1 MKRSKKNRFDILVVL
16 VALFF
21 LFFLG
26 MESLAFARAGGGR
39 SSGSRGFSSGGT
51 SGGTYR
57 SAPSQPSGTF
67 QQRPQTSSPTSAT
80 PPPAAPSFGRSL
92 LYGIG
97 GGLIGGAIGS
107 MLFGGHGYGSGG
119 TWGGNGFGMSDF
131 IIILIILGIVYFII
145 KRYRARKQ
153 EEMQMTAAG
162 GGYAQSYGYNEPVSG
177 QLYEPTPDYQEDRLS
192 QGLRYIKEMDAAF
205 DKDKFK
211 EYVEDNFFRIQSAWT
226 KRDISGV
233 RSLLSPQMV
242 DVFQNDINNYVANRQ
257 FNRLENI
264 AVREVE
270 VVDAGQDQGEEYIT
284 VKFLASLLDYTVNET
299 TNQVISGSS
308 TEPVKFL
315 EYWTFQR
322 KIGERNWVLGGIT
335 QEGDYR

>member
-1 MKRSKKNRFDILVVL
+1 MKQSKKNRFNILVVL
-16 VALFF
+16 VAAGF

-51 SGGTYR
+51 SGGTSR
-57 SAPSQPSGTF
+57 SAPSQPSTGF
-67 QQRPQTSSPTSAT
+67 QQRPTAPTPSAI
-80 PPPAAPSFGRSL
+80 PPAAPSFGRSL

-107 MLFGGHGYGSGG
+107 MLFGGLGHAGG
-119 TWGGNGFGMSDF
+119 GAWGGGGFGMSDF
-131 IIILIILGIVYFII
+131 IMILLVLGIVYFVV
-145 KRYRARKQ
+145 KRYRAKKQ
-153 EEMQMTAAG
+153 EAMEMSAAG
-162 GGYAQSYGYNEPVSG
+162 AGYSQSYANNEPAYG
-177 QLYEPTPDYQEDRLS
+177 QQYEPAPAYQEDNLS
-192 QGLRYIKEMDAAF
+192 QGLRHIKEMDAAF
-205 DKDKFK
+205 DKDRFK

-226 KRDISGV
+226 KRDITGV
-233 RSLLSPQMV
+233 RGLLSPQMA
-242 DVFQNDINNYVANRQ
+242 DTFQNDINNYVANRQ

-270 VVDAGQDQGEEYIT
+270 IVDAGQDKGEEYIT
-284 VKFLASLLDYTVNET
+284 VKFLASLLDYTVDET
-299 TNQVISGSS
+299 TSKTISGSS

-322 KIGERNWVLGGIT
+322 RIGERNWVLGGIT
-335 QEGDYR
+335 QEGEYR

>member
-1 MKRSKKNRFDILVVL
+1 MEGSKKNRFTILAL
-16 VALFF
+16 FVALCF
-21 LFFLG
+21 LFFVG

-57 SAPSQPSGTF
+57 SAPSSPMGGY
-67 QQRPQTSSPTSAT
+67 QQRPTTPTPSA
-80 PPPAAPSFGRSL
+80 PAPTTPSFGRSL

-107 MLFGGHGYGSGG
+107 MLFGGHGFAGG
-119 TWGGNGFGMSDF
+119 GGGWGGGGFGFGDIM
-131 IIILIILGIVYFII
+131 ILLVVAGIVYFIV
-145 KRYRARKQ
+145 KRFRAQRQ
-153 EEMQMTAAG
+153 QQMEMSSAG
-162 GGYAQSYGYNEPVSG
+162 AGYNQSYAYNEPVYD
-177 QLYEPTPDYQEDRLS
+177 QPYEPAHQEDRVT

-233 RSLLSPQMV
+233 RSLLAPQMV

-284 VKFLASLLDYTVNET
+284 VKFLASLLDYTVDEA
-299 TNQVISGSS
+299 TNKTISGS
-308 TEPVKFL
+308 TTDPVKFL

-322 KIGERNWVLGGIT
+322 KIGQRDWLLGGIT

>member
-1 MKRSKKNRFDILVVL
+1 MKQMKKNRFTILVIF
-16 VALFF
+16 VALSF
-21 LFFLG
+21 LFFVG

-51 SGGTYR
+51 SSGTYR
-57 SAPSQPSGTF
+57 STPSGSGTY
-67 QQRPQTSSPTSAT
+67 QPNTTQPAPQPMGQ
-80 PPPAAPSFGRSL
+80 PSFGRSL
-92 LYGIG
+92 LYGLG
-97 GGLIGGAIGS
+97 GGLLGGAIGS
-107 MLFGGHGYGSGG
+107 MLFGGRGYGYGG
-119 TWGGNGFGMSDF
+119 GWGGGGFGMGDF
-131 IIILIILGIVYFII
+131 LIILVVLWIAYSIY
-145 KRYRARKQ
+145 KRYRARK
-153 EEMQMTAAG
+153 ETAMQMSSAG
-162 GGYAQSYGYNEPVSG
+162 AGYSQSYGYNEPVYD
-177 QLYEPTPDYQEDRLS
+177 QPYEPAYQTNRLS
-192 QGLRYIKEMDAAF
+192 QGLGYIKEMDAAF

-211 EYVEDNFFRIQSAWT
+211 EYVEDNFFKIQSAWT

-242 DVFQNDINNYVANRQ
+242 DAFQNDINNYVANRQ

-270 VVDAGQDQGEEYIT
+270 LVDAGQDQGEEYIT
-284 VKFLASLLDYTVNET
+284 VKFLASLLDYTVDEAT
-299 TNQVISGSS
+299 SKTVSGST

-322 KIGERNWVLGGIT
+322 KIGQRDWVLGGIT

>member
-1 MKRSKKNRFDILVVL
+1 MKKSKKNRFNMLVVFA
-16 VALFF
+16 ALCF

-26 MESLAFARAGGGR
+26 MESLVFARAGGGR
-39 SSGSRGFSSGGT
+39 SSGSSGFSSGGT

-57 SAPSQPSGTF
+57 SAPSQPSSGF
-67 QQRPQTSSPTSAT
+67 QQRPQAPTPGAPT
-80 PPPAAPSFGRSL
+80 PAAPSFGRSL

-107 MLFGGHGYGSGG
+107 MLFGGMGHAGG
-119 TWGGNGFGMSDF
+119 GAWGGGGFGFSDF
-131 IIILIILGIVYFII
+131 IMILLVLGIAYFIF
-145 KRYRARKQ
+145 KRYRAKKQ
-153 EEMQMTAAG
+153 EEMQMSATG
-162 GGYAQSYGYNEPVSG
+162 GGYSQSYAYNDPASG
-177 QLYEPTPDYQEDRLS
+177 QVYEPAQANQEDRLS

-205 DKDKFK
+205 DKDRFK
-211 EYVEDNFFRIQSAWT
+211 EYVEDNFFKIQSAWT

-242 DVFQNDINNYVANRQ
+242 DTFQNDINNYVANRQ

-284 VKFLASLLDYTVNET
+284 VKFLASLLDYTVDET
-299 TNQVISGSS
+299 TNKTISGSS
-308 TEPVKFL
+308 TDPVKFL

-322 KIGERNWVLGGIT
+322 RIGERNWVLGGIT

>member
-1 MKRSKKNRFDILVVL
+1 MKKSKKNRFNILVVF
-16 VALFF
+16 VALCF

-39 SSGSRGFSSGGT
+39 SSGSSGFSSGGT
-51 SGGTYR
+51 SGGAYR
-57 SAPSQPSGTF
+57 SAPSQPSSGF
-67 QQRPQTSSPTSAT
+67 QQRPQAPTPAA
-80 PPPAAPSFGRSL
+80 PPPAAPSFGRSM

-107 MLFGGHGYGSGG
+107 MLFGGHGFAGG
-119 TWGGNGFGMSDF
+119 GGGWGGGGFGFSDF
-131 IIILIILGIVYFII
+131 IIILIILGIVYFIF
-145 KRYRARKQ
+145 KRYRAKKQ
-153 EEMQMTAAG
+153 EEMQMSAAG
-162 GGYAQSYGYNEPVSG
+162 AGYGQSYGYNEPAP
-177 QLYEPTPDYQEDRLS
+177 QQYEPAAASQEDRVS

-205 DKDKFK
+205 DKARFK

-226 KRDISGV
+226 KRDITGV
-233 RSLLSPQMV
+233 RSLLSTQMA
-242 DVFQNDINNYVANRQ
+242 DTFQNDINNYAANRQ

-284 VKFLASLLDYTVNET
+284 VKFLASLLDYTVDET
-299 TNQVISGSS
+299 TNKTISGSP
-308 TEPVKFL
+308 TDPVKFL

-322 KIGERNWVLGGIT
+322 RIGERNWLLGGIT